1 MATADLIARML
12 AEPRAPSA
20 SVTDALHA
28 LLDDSTVEETSEP
41 LGIAEVAELLGQSPH
56 TLRYHERAGLVHPA
70 RNASGYRE
78 YSASHLRRLVFL
90 IRMRVSGMT
99 MRDLQHYV
107 QLVER
112 GAETMPERRQMM
124 IDQRDRISRQLGE
137 LTLAL
142 ETTDYKIRSYG
153 GAP

>member
-1 MATADLIARML
+1 MATADLIERML
-12 AEPRAPSA
+12 AEPRTPSA
-20 SVTDALHA
+20 SAVDALHA
-28 LLDDSTVEETSEP
+28 LLDDSTVEEASAR
-41 LGIAEVAELLGQSPH
+41 LGIAEAAALLGQSPH
-56 TLRYHERAGLVHPA
+56 TLRYYERAGLVHPA
-70 RNASGYRE
+70 RNAAGYRE

-99 MRDLQHYV
+99 MRELQHYV

-112 GAETMPERRQMM
+112 GEETLPERRQMM
-124 IDQRDRISRQLGE
+124 IDQRDRIARQLGE

-142 ETTDYKIRSYG
+142 ETTDYKIRAYG

>member
-1 MATADLIARML
+1 MATADLIERML
-12 AEPRAPSA
+12 AEPRASSDSA
-20 SVTDALHA
+20 VDALRT
-28 LLDDSTVEETSEP
+28 LLDDSTVEDAASA
-41 LGIAEVAELLGQSPH
+41 LGIAEAAELLGQSSH
-56 TLRYHERAGLVHPA
+56 TLRYYEREGLVHPD

-78 YSASHLRRLVFL
+78 YSPAHLRRLVFL

-99 MRDLQHYV
+99 MSDLRHYV
-107 QLVER
+107 RLVER

-124 IDQRDRISRQLGE
+124 LDQRDRISRQLGE

-142 ETTDYKIRSYG
+142 ETTEYKIRSYG